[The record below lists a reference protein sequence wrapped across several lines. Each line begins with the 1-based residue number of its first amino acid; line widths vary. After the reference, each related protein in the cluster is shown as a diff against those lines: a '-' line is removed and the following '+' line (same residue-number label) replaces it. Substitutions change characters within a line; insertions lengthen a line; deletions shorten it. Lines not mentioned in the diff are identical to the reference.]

1 MRKTLRAIAFASG
14 LVSIASTVIL
24 AYLYA
29 EDISGHFKNLA
40 GKFKRKKSDE
50 E

>member
-29 EDISGHFKNLA
+29 EDVTGQV
-40 GKFKRKKSDE
+40 KRIADKVTKKKDDKE
-50 E
+50 